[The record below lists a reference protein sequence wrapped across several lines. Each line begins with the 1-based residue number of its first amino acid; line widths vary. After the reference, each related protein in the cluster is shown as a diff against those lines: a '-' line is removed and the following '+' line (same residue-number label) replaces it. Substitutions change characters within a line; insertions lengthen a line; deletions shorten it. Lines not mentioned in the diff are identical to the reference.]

1 MKLHIGCGTVY
12 REGWI
17 NVDNNSD
24 HNITKLDLNWDVS
37 NPIPY
42 PDNSVDFISSEH
54 FIEHLPIQTAI
65 KFLKE
70 CKRVLKIGG
79 VIRTSSFDLDDLI
92 LAARKD
98 NDNWKQ
104 DIGAAGIFA
113 SVQTRAEFF
122 NLAFYNWGHR
132 YLYTTEEMIRRYK
145 EVGFTQIKACKIQES
160 DHVEL
165 RNLETR
171 YNTTMNVEA
180 TKTE

>member
-12 REGWI
+12 RAGWI

-79 VIRTSSFDLDDLI
+79 VIRTSTFDLDDLI

-98 NDNWKQ
+98 NDN
-104 DIGAAGIFA
+104 
-113 SVQTRAEFF
+113 
-122 NLAFYNWGHR
+122 
-132 YLYTTEEMIRRYK
+132 
-145 EVGFTQIKACKIQES
+145 
-160 DHVEL
+160 
-165 RNLETR
+165 
-171 YNTTMNVEA
+171 
-180 TKTE
+180 